1 MVRKISFD
9 EAVSPVVGV
18 MLMIVVVVIVGA
30 SVSAFGMGM
39 LSNTPSAP
47 VAKIGYV
54 GVMDGDIGEA
64 GKIGLVF
71 EHLGGDDIR
80 LDDLVLN
87 LKDTQITNITDSE
100 GHVLGKTKGHEVTVA
115 YRDLPSETI
124 MEEGPDSNTAVL
136 DSDQYMD
143 YRFSKLPA
151 RKNGVG
157 VISEDSSVVITAA
170 NLLISPGQKFIVL
183 ADKYGIEEG
192 SRNGKVYYVAERGSA
207 ENPYSSGW
215 FEVSAVT
222 TYSIVHEPSGNVIAS
237 GTLTG
242 SVI

>member
-1 MVRKISFD
+1 MVRRLSFD

-39 LSNTPSAP
+39 LSNNPSAP

-87 LKDTQITNITDSE
+87 LKDTQITNVTDSE
-100 GHVLGKTKGHEVTVA
+100 GQVLGKTKGHEATVA
-115 YRDLPSETI
+115 YRDLPSESI
-124 MEEGPDSNTAVL
+124 MDAGADEHTAVL
-136 DSDQYMD
+136 KSNPYKD

-157 VISEDSSVVITAA
+157 AISETSTDVRAA
-170 NLLISPGQKFIVL
+170 SNLLISPGQKFIVL
-183 ADKYGIEEG
+183 ADKYSIEDG
-192 SRNGKVYYVAERGSA
+192 VRNGMVYYVAERGSA

-222 TYSIVHEPSGNVIAS
+222 TYSIVHEPSGSVIAT
-237 GTLTG
+237 GPLTG

>member
-1 MVRKISFD
+1 MVRKFSFD

-39 LSNTPSAP
+39 LSETPSAP
-47 VAKIGYV
+47 VVKIGYV

-80 LDDLVLN
+80 LDDLILN
-87 LKDTQITNITDSE
+87 LKDTQLTNITDA
-100 GHVLGKTKGHEVTVA
+100 GGNVIGTTKGHEATVA
-115 YRDLPSETI
+115 YRDLPSASI
-124 MEEGPDSNTAVL
+124 MAAGADEHTAVL
-136 DSDQYMD
+136 KSNPYKD

-151 RKNGVG
+151 RTNGNG
-157 VISEDSSVVITAA
+157 AISETAGA
-170 NLLISPGQKFIVL
+170 VKAASNLLISPGQKFIIL
-183 ADKYGIEEG
+183 ADKYGIEDG
-192 SRNGKVYYVAERGSA
+192 ARNGKVYFVAERGS
-207 ENPYSSGW
+207 ESNPYSSGW

-222 TYSIVHEPSGNVIAS
+222 TYSIVHEPSGSVISS
-237 GTLTG
+237 GKLTG

>member
-1 MVRKISFD
+1 MVRKDSFD

-39 LSNTPSAP
+39 LSNAPSAP

-64 GKIGLVF
+64 GKIGLIF
-71 EHLGGDDIR
+71 EHLSGDDIR
-80 LDDLVLN
+80 LDELILN
-87 LKDTQITNITDSE
+87 LKDTQLTNITDSE
-100 GHVLGKTKGHEVTVA
+100 GNVLGTTKGHEATVS
-115 YRDLPSETI
+115 YRDLPSASIIAAGADEH
-124 MEEGPDSNTAVL
+124 TAVL
-136 DSDQYMD
+136 KSSPYSS

-151 RKNGVG
+151 RKNGNG
-157 VISEDSSVVITAA
+157 AISETSGDVTAA
-170 NLLISPGQKFIVL
+170 SNLLISPGQKFIVL
-183 ADKYGIEEG
+183 ADKYGIEDG
-192 SRNGKVYYVAERGSA
+192 VRNGKVYYVAERGSA

-222 TYSIVHEPSGNVIAS
+222 TYSIVHEPSGSVISS
-237 GTLTG
+237 GKLTG

>member
-1 MVRKISFD
+1 MVRKVSFD

-64 GKIGLVF
+64 GKIGLIF

-80 LDDLVLN
+80 LDDLILN
-87 LKDTQITNITDSE
+87 LKDTQLTNITDSE
-100 GHVLGKTKGHEVTVA
+100 GNVLGTTKGHEATVS
-115 YRDLPSETI
+115 YRDLPSSSI
-124 MEEGPDSNTAVL
+124 MAAGADSNTAVL
-136 DSDQYMD
+136 KSNPYKD

-151 RKNGVG
+151 RKNGNG
-157 VISEDSSVVITAA
+157 AISETKGDVTAAA
-170 NLLISPGQKFIVL
+170 NLLLSPGQKFIIL
-183 ADKYGIEEG
+183 ADKYGVEDG
-192 SRNGKVYYVAERGSA
+192 VRNGKVYYVAERGSA

-215 FEVSAVT
+215 FEVSSVT
-222 TYSIVHEPSGNVIAS
+222 TYYIVHEPSGNVIAS